1 MDNQYRLKLSNGRK
15 VDFTARNDHTSLQEI
30 AKILKTTEA
39 LTKDR
44 FILGGGQ
51 ALFRQSGES
60 WLKIFPDTHHL
71 IKLVVDGIT
80 VAVCAI
86 DCNPLLPMQD
96 DGHADA
102 ITESLRFDIKRAL
115 TGK

>member
-1 MDNQYRLKLSNGRK
+1 MTNQYRLELVDGRK
-15 VDFTARNDHTSLQEI
+15 VDFTAGNDHASLQEV
-30 AKILKTTEA
+30 AKILKTEA

-44 FILGGGQ
+44 FIQAGGQ
-51 ALFRQSGES
+51 ALFRKAFDS

-80 VAVCAI
+80 VAECEI

-102 ITESLRFDIKRAL
+102 ITESLRPDIRRAL